1 MLIKETMKDFLKNGS
16 FQNISFGITRKD
28 FLQLMGGVQCEHY
41 SFPESKFSGIYKYG
55 MVEFYFDDKSEDDE
69 LLFIMFQPWVGRCK
83 RYNFR
88 INYNGWDK
96 NLSIENAKNLLKQYS
111 IEFVEEQSKYDEKV
125 MHLITESGVNIC
137 FWFDVEKN
145 GYYYCEIVKNPEK
158 IL

>member
-16 FQNISFGITRKD
+16 FQNIPFGITRKD

-41 SFPESKFSGIYKYG
+41 SSPKSKFPGIYKYG
-55 MVEFYFDDKSEDDE
+55 MVEFYFDDKSENDE

-96 NLSIENAKNLLKQYS
+96 NLSIEDAKNLLMQYG
-111 IEFVEEQSKYDEKV
+111 IEFSEQLSKYDEEV
-125 MHLITESGVNIC
+125 IYLITKSGVNIC
-137 FWFDVEKN
+137 FWFDEEKN
-145 GYYYCEIVKNPEK
+145 AYYYCELVRD
-158 IL
+158 LQRA